1 MSAVRARAL
10 PALVIPPRRS
20 DSPLECS
27 DGVSPHQLAK
37 AGAER
42 NLRKDPA
49 SAASLKAVRV
59 SIPLMQE
66 SASTAGRHRSAPASA
81 TTLLSSCRLSD
92 SAQRAAVT

>member
-1 MSAVRARAL
+1 MPCGLYERRARERVAGL
-10 PALVIPPRRS
+10 GYPAA
-20 DSPLECS
+20 PLECS

-42 NLRKDPA
+42 NLLKDPA

-59 SIPLMQE
+59 STPLMQD
-66 SASTAGRHRSAPASA
+66 SASTVARQRSVPASA

-92 SAQRAAVT
+92 SAQRA